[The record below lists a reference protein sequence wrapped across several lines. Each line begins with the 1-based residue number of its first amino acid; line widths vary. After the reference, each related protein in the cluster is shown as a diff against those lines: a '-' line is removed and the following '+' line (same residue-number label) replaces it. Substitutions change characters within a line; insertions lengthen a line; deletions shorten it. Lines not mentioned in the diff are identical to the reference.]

1 MNDVHKLAE
10 DCAAR
15 ILDRVEFGGRA
26 LLKTDIVRDVE
37 ATLREALQ
45 GAQAPHTDEPTVYRH
60 VHRPVV
66 ADPGNPAPDFRY
78 APAKPTPEQIAKICD
93 KRYLSSA
100 VCSRVCSDDCFL
112 YREILVEIIIDKMKH
127 G

>member
-15 ILDRVEFGGRA
+15 ILDRIEFGGRA

-45 GAQAPHTDEPTVYRH
+45 GAQAPQTDEPTVYRH
-60 VHRPVV
+60 VNGLIP
-66 ADPGNPAPDFRY
+66 ANPAPDLRY
-78 APAKPTPEQIAKICD
+78 APAEPTSEQIAKICD
-93 KRYLSSA
+93 ERYPTGEA
-100 VCSRVCSDDCFL
+100 
-112 YREILVEIIIDKMKH
+112 
-127 G
+127 